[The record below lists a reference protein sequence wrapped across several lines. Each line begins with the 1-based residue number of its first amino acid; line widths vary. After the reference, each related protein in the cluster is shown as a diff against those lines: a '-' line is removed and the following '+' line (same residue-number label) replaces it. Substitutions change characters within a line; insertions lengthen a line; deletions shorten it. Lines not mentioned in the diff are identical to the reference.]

1 MSKAG
6 LAGAPVEYGVPL
18 LAEAVRLTGPK
29 LKEMN
34 EQAHARGDRL
44 RETLT
49 KMRMDLEKGISDKV
63 IRTPK

>member
-1 MSKAG
+1 
-6 LAGAPVEYGVPL
+6 
-18 LAEAVRLTGPK
+18 
-29 LKEMN
+29 MN